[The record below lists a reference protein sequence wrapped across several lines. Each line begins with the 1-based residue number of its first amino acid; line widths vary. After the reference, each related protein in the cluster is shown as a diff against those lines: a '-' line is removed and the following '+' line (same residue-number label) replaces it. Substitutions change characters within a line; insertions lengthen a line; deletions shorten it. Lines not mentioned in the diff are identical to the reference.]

1 MMRQTATRAEID
13 AFERRI
19 RALIAE
25 GYAVPFAVRQ
35 AYREYPVMR
44 VLFGEL
50 IDQIRAE
57 AERGYGE
64 ALPQGITDRLF
75 TQSWTPDGL
84 TLSKRTTRGGILV
97 RELVARTISEQIK
110 KSATYRQASLAIFD
124 GYQEA
129 GLIPTQSLPRFLQD
143 LTQAAR
149 RASVSRA
156 EMMGALKPIRRQIE
170 KGTTA
175 GMRAAYTQLIDAI
188 ETQNEKALHKAIYTA
203 TQERTRYF
211 ADRIARTEMA
221 RAYQDGF
228 LLKWDNNEDCVAY
241 QWKLSGRHPRYD
253 ICDLYAKAN
262 LYGMGP
268 GIFPKDK
275 VPRLPAHPHC
285 MCFLKPVIRGMMD
298 NETPIDRIEEGGRE
312 YLDSV
317 DLHHRQM
324 LLGIH
329 GAKDVMDG
337 KISWTQKAR
346 GYGGKKIDS
355 RLSKK
360 LFEGGIMTL
369 DIRGYGK
376 AVFPEAKLTQYAL
389 NPQKDKNKAEAFR
402 VALGYELQDADEL
415 ARNVASHINDFTAIE
430 KPDNGYGTRFQIL
443 MRLTGKN
450 GKTANVM
457 TAWINDKAM
466 GVARLI
472 SIYVKE

>member
-1 MMRQTATRAEID
+1 
-13 AFERRI
+13 
-19 RALIAE
+19 
-25 GYAVPFAVRQ
+25 
-35 AYREYPVMR
+35 
-44 VLFGEL
+44 
-50 IDQIRAE
+50 
-57 AERGYGE
+57 
-64 ALPQGITDRLF
+64 
-75 TQSWTPDGL
+75 
-84 TLSKRTTRGGILV
+84 
-97 RELVARTISEQIK
+97 
-110 KSATYRQASLAIFD
+110 
-124 GYQEA
+124 
-129 GLIPTQSLPRFLQD
+129 
-143 LTQAAR
+143 
-149 RASVSRA
+149 
-156 EMMGALKPIRRQIE
+156 
-170 KGTTA
+170 
-175 GMRAAYTQLIDAI
+175 
-188 ETQNEKALHKAIYTA
+188 
-203 TQERTRYF
+203 
-211 ADRIARTEMA
+211 
-221 RAYQDGF
+221 
-228 LLKWDNNEDCVAY
+228 
-241 QWKLSGRHPRYD
+241 
-253 ICDLYAKAN
+253 
-262 LYGMGP
+262 
-268 GIFPKDK
+268 
-275 VPRLPAHPHC
+275 
-285 MCFLKPVIRGMMD
+285 MMD

-337 KISWTQKAR
+337 KINWTQKAR

-415 ARNVASHINDFTAIE
+415 ARNVASHINDFTTIE